1 MISGKNKLSVL
12 LLRFDQIPNIKL
24 KMTSS
29 SAFIKFKLRRE
40 KFILKKRNWK
50 KIQMAC
56 LSRIRFLFVGRI
68 PYIELL

>member
-40 KFILKKRNWK
+40 KFILKKRN
-50 KIQMAC
+50 
-56 LSRIRFLFVGRI
+56 
-68 PYIELL
+68 